1 MTRINTPGQSII
13 ELIVFP
19 STKMRENDNNKVT
32 MTALLSTYERAY
44 VFIDV
49 MLCDNRAVFSVCV
62 CVCECKHMCSQGLW
76 LVCTLEH
83 LLILLRTVVVTK
95 TVRNR
100 FANHCKANL

>member
-19 STKMRENDNNKVT
+19 STKMRENDNNKAT

-49 MLCDNRAVFSVCV
+49 MLCDKRAVFSVCV
-62 CVCECKHMCSQGLW
+62 CVSVSTCAAKGCGSCAPLSIYIYYYGRW
-76 LVCTLEH
+76 W
-83 LLILLRTVVVTK
+83 
-95 TVRNR
+95 
-100 FANHCKANL
+100 